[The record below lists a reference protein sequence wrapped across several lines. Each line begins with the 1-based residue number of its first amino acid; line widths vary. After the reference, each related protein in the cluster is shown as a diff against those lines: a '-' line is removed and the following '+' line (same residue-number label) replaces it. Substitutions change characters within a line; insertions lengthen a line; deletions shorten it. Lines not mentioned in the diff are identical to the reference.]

1 MPLFEFEGKAPTVH
15 PTAFVAPT
23 ANLIGD
29 VTIEENAS
37 VWYGVVLRADFGP
50 IVVRAGANVQD
61 GSVLHTPEHLTCEI
75 GEGATIGHSCMVHG
89 ATIGTEAL
97 IGNGAI
103 VLDGA
108 TVGERTLVAAGSVV
122 TGDIPAAC
130 WRSARP
136 PGSRVP
142 SRARTASCGS
152 PRTRRSTATSP
163 SGTVPACA
171 SSRRHTSWSP

>member
-1 MPLFEFEGKAPTVH
+1 MPLYEFEGKAPSVH
-15 PTAFVAPT
+15 PSAFVAPT
-23 ANLIGD
+23 ASIIGD
-29 VTIEENAS
+29 VTIEQNAS

-108 TVGERTLVAAGSVV
+108 TIGERTLVAAGSVV
-122 TGDIPAAC
+122 TGDL
-130 WRSARP
+130 
-136 PGSRVP
+136 
-142 SRARTASCGS
+142 
-152 PRTRRSTATSP
+152 P
-163 SGTVPACA
+163 SGVLALGAPARVKGPLEGTNGELWVA
-171 SSRRHTSWSP
+171 ANPQVYRDLAQRHRTGIREV

>member
-15 PTAFVAPT
+15 PSAFVAPT
-23 ANLIGD
+23 ASIIGD

-61 GSVLHTPEHLTCEI
+61 GSVLHSPEHLTCEI

-89 ATIGTEAL
+89 ATIGKEAL

-103 VLDGA
+103 VLDGSS
-108 TVGERTLVAAGSVV
+108 VGERTLVAAGSVV
-122 TGDIPAAC
+122 TGDIPAGVLALGAP
-130 WRSARP
+130 ARVKGP
-136 PGSRVP
+136 LEGTNGELWVAANPQVYRDLAQ
-142 SRARTASCGS
+142 RHRTGI
-152 PRTRRSTATSP
+152 REL
-163 SGTVPACA
+163 
-171 SSRRHTSWSP
+171 

>member
-1 MPLFEFEGKAPTVH
+1 MPLYEFEGKAPSVH
-15 PTAFVAPT
+15 PSAFVAPT
-23 ANLIGD
+23 ASIIGD

-89 ATIGTEAL
+89 ATIGAEAL

-108 TVGERTLVAAGSVV
+108 TIGERTLIAAGSVV
-122 TGDIPAAC
+122 TGDIPAGVLALGAP
-130 WRSARP
+130 ARVKGP
-136 PGSRVP
+136 LEGTNGELWVAANPQVYRDLAQRH
-142 SRARTASCGS
+142 RAGIREL
-152 PRTRRSTATSP
+152 
-163 SGTVPACA
+163 
-171 SSRRHTSWSP
+171 

>member
-1 MPLFEFEGKAPTVH
+1 MPLFEFEGKAPSVH
-15 PTAFVAPT
+15 PSAFVAPT
-23 ANLIGD
+23 ASIIGD

-61 GSVLHTPEHLTCEI
+61 GSVLHTPEHLTCEV

-108 TVGERTLVAAGSVV
+108 TIGERTLIAAGSVV
-122 TGDIPAAC
+122 TGDIPAGVLALGAP
-130 WRSARP
+130 ARVKGP
-136 PGSRVP
+136 LEGTNGELWVAANPQVYRDLAQ
-142 SRARTASCGS
+142 RHRTGI
-152 PRTRRSTATSP
+152 REL
-163 SGTVPACA
+163 
-171 SSRRHTSWSP
+171 

>member
-1 MPLFEFEGKAPTVH
+1 MPLYEFEGKAPTVH
-15 PTAFVAPT
+15 PSAFIAPT
-23 ANLIGD
+23 ASLIGD

-37 VWYGVVLRADFGP
+37 VWYGVVLRADFGA

-89 ATIGTEAL
+89 ATIGKEAL

-108 TVGERTLVAAGSVV
+108 SIGERTLVAAGSVV
-122 TGDIPAAC
+122 TGDLPAGVLALGAP
-130 WRSARP
+130 ARVKGP
-136 PGSRVP
+136 LEGTNGELWVAANPQVYRDLAQ
-142 SRARTASCGS
+142 RHRTGI
-152 PRTRRSTATSP
+152 RE
-163 SGTVPACA
+163 V
-171 SSRRHTSWSP
+171 

>member
-1 MPLFEFEGKAPTVH
+1 MPLYEFEGKAPSVH

-23 ANLIGD
+23 ASIIGD

-61 GSVLHTPEHLTCEI
+61 GSVLHTPEHLTCEV

-103 VLDGA
+103 ILDGA
-108 TVGERTLVAAGSVV
+108 TIGERTLVAAGSVV
-122 TGDIPAAC
+122 TGDLPAGVLALGAP
-130 WRSARP
+130 ARVKGP
-136 PGSRVP
+136 LEGTNGELWVAANPQVYRDLAQ
-142 SRARTASCGS
+142 RHRTGI
-152 PRTRRSTATSP
+152 RE
-163 SGTVPACA
+163 V
-171 SSRRHTSWSP
+171 

>member
-1 MPLFEFEGKAPTVH
+1 MPLYEFEGKAPSVH
-15 PTAFVAPT
+15 PSAFVAPT
-23 ANLIGD
+23 ASLIGD

-37 VWYGVVLRADFGP
+37 VWYGVVLRADFGR

-108 TVGERTLVAAGSVV
+108 SVGDRTLVAAGSVV
-122 TGDIPAAC
+122 TGDIPGGVLALGAPARVKGPLEGTNGELWVAANPQVY
-130 WRSARP
+130 RDLAQRH
-136 PGSRVP
+136 
-142 SRARTASCGS
+142 RTGI
-152 PRTRRSTATSP
+152 RE
-163 SGTVPACA
+163 V
-171 SSRRHTSWSP
+171 

>member
-1 MPLFEFEGKAPTVH
+1 MPLYEFEGKAPSVH
-15 PTAFVAPT
+15 PSAFVAPT
-23 ANLIGD
+23 ASLIGD

-37 VWYGVVLRADFGP
+37 VWYGVVLRADFGR

-108 TVGERTLVAAGSVV
+108 SVGDRTLVAAGSVV
-122 TGDIPAAC
+122 TGDIPAGVLALGAP
-130 WRSARP
+130 ARVKGP
-136 PGSRVP
+136 LE
-142 SRARTASCGS
+142 
-152 PRTRRSTATSP
+152 
-163 SGTVPACA
+163 GTNGELWVAANPQVYRDLAQ
-171 SSRRHTSWSP
+171 RHRNGIREV

>member
-1 MPLFEFEGKAPTVH
+1 MPLYEFEGKAPSVH

-23 ANLIGD
+23 ASLIGD

-37 VWYGVVLRADFGP
+37 VWYGVVLRADFGR

-108 TVGERTLVAAGSVV
+108 SVGDRTLVAAGSVV
-122 TGDIPAAC
+122 TGDIPAGVLALGAP
-130 WRSARP
+130 ARVKGP
-136 PGSRVP
+136 LAGTNGELWVAANPQVYRDLAQ
-142 SRARTASCGS
+142 RHRTGI
-152 PRTRRSTATSP
+152 RE
-163 SGTVPACA
+163 V
-171 SSRRHTSWSP
+171 

>member
-1 MPLFEFEGKAPTVH
+1 MPLYEFEGKAPSVH

-23 ANLIGD
+23 ASLIGD

-37 VWYGVVLRADFGP
+37 VWYGVVLRADFGR

-108 TVGERTLVAAGSVV
+108 SVGDRTLVAAGSVV
-122 TGDIPAAC
+122 TGDIPAGVLALGAP
-130 WRSARP
+130 ARVKGP
-136 PGSRVP
+136 LEGTNGELWVAANPQVYRDLAQ
-142 SRARTASCGS
+142 RHRTGI
-152 PRTRRSTATSP
+152 RE
-163 SGTVPACA
+163 V
-171 SSRRHTSWSP
+171 

>member
-1 MPLFEFEGKAPTVH
+1 MPLYEFEGKAPSVH
-15 PTAFVAPT
+15 PSAFVAPT
-23 ANLIGD
+23 ASLVGD

-37 VWYGVVLRADFGP
+37 VWYGVVLRADFGR

-108 TVGERTLVAAGSVV
+108 SVGDRTLVAAGSVV
-122 TGDIPAAC
+122 TGDIPGGVLALGAPARVKGPLEGTNGELWVAANPQVY
-130 WRSARP
+130 RDLAQRH
-136 PGSRVP
+136 
-142 SRARTASCGS
+142 RTGI
-152 PRTRRSTATSP
+152 RE
-163 SGTVPACA
+163 V
-171 SSRRHTSWSP
+171 

>member
-1 MPLFEFEGKAPTVH
+1 MPLYEFEGKAPSVH
-15 PTAFVAPT
+15 PSAFVAPT
-23 ANLIGD
+23 ASLVGD

-37 VWYGVVLRADFGP
+37 VWYGVVLRADFGR

-108 TVGERTLVAAGSVV
+108 SVGDRSLVAAGSVV
-122 TGDIPAAC
+122 TGEIPGGVLALGAPARVKGPIEGTKAELWVAANPQVY
-130 WRSARP
+130 RDLAQRH
-136 PGSRVP
+136 
-142 SRARTASCGS
+142 RAGIRE
-152 PRTRRSTATSP
+152 
-163 SGTVPACA
+163 V
-171 SSRRHTSWSP
+171 

>member
-1 MPLFEFEGKAPTVH
+1 MPLYEFEGKAPSVH
-15 PTAFVAPT
+15 PSAFVAPT
-23 ANLIGD
+23 ASLIGD

-37 VWYGVVLRADFGP
+37 VWYGVVLRADFGR

-108 TVGERTLVAAGSVV
+108 SVGDRTLVAAGSVV
-122 TGDIPAAC
+122 TGDIPAGVLALGAP
-130 WRSARP
+130 ARVKGP
-136 PGSRVP
+136 LE
-142 SRARTASCGS
+142 
-152 PRTRRSTATSP
+152 
-163 SGTVPACA
+163 GTNGELWVAANPQVYRDLAQ
-171 SSRRHTSWSP
+171 RHRHGIREV

>member
-1 MPLFEFEGKAPTVH
+1 MPLYEFEGKAPSVH
-15 PTAFVAPT
+15 PSAFVAPT
-23 ANLIGD
+23 ASLVGD

-37 VWYGVVLRADFGP
+37 VWYGVVLRADFGR

-108 TVGERTLVAAGSVV
+108 SVGERTLVAAGSVV
-122 TGDIPAAC
+122 TGDIPGGVLALGAPARVKGPLEGTNGELWVAANPQVY
-130 WRSARP
+130 RDLAQRH
-136 PGSRVP
+136 
-142 SRARTASCGS
+142 RTGI
-152 PRTRRSTATSP
+152 RE
-163 SGTVPACA
+163 V
-171 SSRRHTSWSP
+171 

>member
-1 MPLFEFEGKAPTVH
+1 MPLYEFEGKAPSVH
-15 PTAFVAPT
+15 PSAFVAPT
-23 ANLIGD
+23 ASIIGD
-29 VTIEENAS
+29 VTIEEDAS

-89 ATIGTEAL
+89 ATIGKEAL

-108 TVGERTLVAAGSVV
+108 TIGERTLVAAGSVV
-122 TGDIPAAC
+122 TGDLPAGVLALGAP
-130 WRSARP
+130 ARVKGP
-136 PGSRVP
+136 LE
-142 SRARTASCGS
+142 
-152 PRTRRSTATSP
+152 
-163 SGTVPACA
+163 GTNGELWVAANPQVYRDLAQ
-171 SSRRHTSWSP
+171 RHRKGIKEI